1 MQNKESVRQAE
12 MSVIGGVLIDSK
24 ILAKVVDKV
33 KDIDFYVG
41 DLRAVYK
48 TILNV
53 SNSGKAVDYI
63 TVFNELSGLK
73 DISLDQN
80 ELRKLLIT
88 CCEVTPSTQN
98 VECYA
103 EIVHKSAVARSIEQS
118 LLSVLSDGLESETVA
133 EQTEK
138 FN

>member
-1 MQNKESVRQAE
+1 MENKESIRQAE
-12 MSVIGGVLIDSK
+12 MSVIGGILINSTT
-24 ILAKVVDKV
+24 LTKVVDKV
-33 KDIDFYVG
+33 HDIDFYFG
-41 DLRAVYK
+41 DLKSVYK

-88 CCEVTPSTQN
+88 WC
-98 VECYA
+98 
-103 EIVHKSAVARSIEQS
+103 
-118 LLSVLSDGLESETVA
+118 G
-133 EQTEK
+133 
-138 FN
+138 